1 MVALGATL
9 MFRAKEVLP
18 VKKKVFWDDLK
29 TARRVY
35 TGRAIHSVTG
45 EALDIQ
51 SGTFCDTSA
60 FKLFH

>member
-1 MVALGATL
+1 